1 VPIATLSS
9 IPAIAFP
16 TASSERPL
24 CSDSWACRSVVSRYI
39 VSRYIVSRYIVSR
52 YIVFQRLVQH
62 APERAE
68 IEHQA
73 FTTRCL
79 HRAVDCIE
87 AVRVLT
93 VVTEPEGLVRVL
105 ALSCERVLR
114 LPR

>member
-1 VPIATLSS
+1 MPIATLSS

-24 CSDSWACRSVVSRYI
+24 CSDSWACRSV